1 MSEIDLNLAVL
12 DTILPSGECLRCW
25 QIAEIAGC
33 SAQRIQQIE
42 AKALAKLRRKLAKE
56 MPEKINARSP
66 STRKPHAV
74 ERFQRWLA
82 KVNPDAYAMLA
93 SEISLHSL

>member
-12 DTILPSGECLRCW
+12 DTILPSGECLRHW

-33 SAQRIQQIE
+33 SPQHISQIE

-56 MPEKINARSP
+56 MPEKMNARFQP
-66 STRKPHAV
+66 KRQPREV
-74 ERFQRWLA
+74 VRFQRWLA
-82 KVNPDAYAMLA
+82 KVNHDAYANLA
-93 SEISLHSL
+93 SGISLQSH